1 MTKTLNWGILGAAHF
16 AKNFILPAIMVSKG
30 NTLAALATRDP
41 EKAAPFQT
49 VQPSL
54 RIYNDYDSLLE
65 DDGIDAVYIPLPN
78 TLHVEWTK
86 KAVAAGKHV
95 LTEKPIVMQA
105 QEIDDLIALRDASS
119 LLIAEAYMIVHH
131 PQWYYAK
138 KLYESGVIGTLWAV
152 DSVFSYN
159 NAADPSNIRNRP
171 ETGGGSLPDIGVY
184 TFGSARFVTGEEPTK
199 ILSADIMWEN
209 HVDVWSHIRADFP
222 SFKFSSTTSMRLAP
236 RQEVTFHGEKG
247 FIKLNTPFNT
257 QVFSQAEVA
266 LWRNNMIV
274 ETKRFPSDNHYV
286 LQFENFQN
294 SVFNGTPYP
303 CSLEFSQ
310 GTQRMIDMS
319 FAKAAEE

>member
-16 AKNFILPAIMVSKG
+16 AKNFILPAIMTSKG
-30 NTLAALATRDP
+30 NTIAALATRDP

-95 LTEKPIVMQA
+95 LTEKPIAMQA
-105 QEIDDLIALRDASS
+105 QEIDDLIALRDASG
-119 LLIAEAYMIVHH
+119 LLIAEAYMIMHH
-131 PQWYYAK
+131 PQWHYAK
-138 KLYESGVIGTLWAV
+138 KLYESGVIGTLRSV

-159 NAADPSNIRNRP
+159 NAADPCNIRNRP

-184 TFGSARFVTGEEPTK
+184 TFGSARFVTGEEPTE
-199 ILSADIMWEN
+199 ILSADITWEN
-209 HVDVWSHIRADFP
+209 SVDVWAHVRADFP
-222 SFKFSSTTSMRLAP
+222 SFRFSSTTSMRLAP
-236 RQEVTFHGEKG
+236 RQEVTFHGEEG
-247 FIKLNTPFNT
+247 FIQLTTPFNT

-266 LWRNNMIV
+266 LWRNDMIV

-294 SVFNGTPYP
+294 SVFNGTPYL

-319 FAKAAEE
+319 FARAAEE

>member
-1 MTKTLNWGILGAAHF
+1 
-16 AKNFILPAIMVSKG
+16 MV
-30 NTLAALATRDP
+30 
-41 EKAAPFQT
+41 
-49 VQPSL
+49 
-54 RIYNDYDSLLE
+54 
-65 DDGIDAVYIPLPN
+65 
-78 TLHVEWTK
+78 
-86 KAVAAGKHV
+86 
-95 LTEKPIVMQA
+95 
-105 QEIDDLIALRDASS
+105 
-119 LLIAEAYMIVHH
+119 VHH
-131 PQWYYAK
+131 PQWHYAK
-138 KLYESGVIGTLWAV
+138 KLYESSVIGTLWSV

-159 NAADPSNIRNRP
+159 NAADPGNIRNRP

-184 TFGSARFVTGEEPTK
+184 TFGSARFVTGEEPTE
-199 ILSADIMWEN
+199 ILSADITWEN

-222 SFKFSSTTSMRLAP
+222 SFRFSSTTSMRLAP

-247 FIKLNTPFNT
+247 VIKLTTPFNT

-274 ETKRFPSDNHYV
+274 ETKRFPPDNHYV

-319 FAKAAEE
+319 FDKAAEE

>member
-1 MTKTLNWGILGAAHF
+1 MTKTLNWGILGASHF
-16 AKNFILPAIMVSKG
+16 AENFILPAIMASKG
-30 NTLAALATRDP
+30 NTTTALATSDP
-41 EKAAPFQT
+41 EKGARFQN
-49 VQPSL
+49 VQPSM
-54 RIYNDYDSLLE
+54 RIHNDYDALLE
-65 DDGIDAVYIPLPN
+65 DDEIDAIYIPLPN
-78 TLHVEWTK
+78 MLHVEWTK

-95 LTEKPIVMQA
+95 LTEKPISMQA
-105 QEIDDLIALRDASS
+105 QEIDDLIVLRDASS
-119 LLIAEAYMIVHH
+119 LLVAEAFMVVHH
-131 PQWYYAK
+131 PQWHYAK
-138 KLYESGVIGTLWAV
+138 KLYESGVIGTLWSV

-159 NAADPSNIRNRP
+159 NAADPGNIRNRP

-184 TFGSARFVTGEEPTK
+184 TFGSARFVTGEEPTE
-199 ILSADIMWEN
+199 ILSADITWEN

-222 SFKFSSTTSMRLAP
+222 SFRFSSTTSMRLAP

-247 FIKLNTPFNT
+247 FIKLTTPFNT

-266 LWRNNMIV
+266 LWRNDMIV

-319 FAKAAEE
+319 LSKAAEE